1 MAEYSVLPH
10 APITE
15 ALIDIRVKLPLDF
28 KVDKLDTIHGSIS
41 EQYPA
46 RKESKERAAVIEFKK
61 GESPKLTKEGDKLI
75 GYRYTSSDKLQVI
88 QTRIDGFTFS
98 RLKPYET
105 WEQFHEEACRLWQLY
120 KDITTPELITR
131 VALRYINKINIP
143 LPMKDFSEYLTASP
157 IVPKGLP
164 QGVSSFLTRTVI
176 SEPSTGSIAVISQAL
191 EKMVDPNFA
200 PIILDIDVFKQKS
213 DGIKEE
219 DVWKIVKKLR
229 DFKNKIFFRSITKKL
244 KELFL

>member
-1 MAEYSVLPH
+1 MSKYSVLPH

-28 KVDKLDTIHGSIS
+28 KVDRLNSMHDLIS
-41 EQYPA
+41 DQYPD
-46 RKESKERAAVIEFKK
+46 RKEVKKHKSVIEFKK
-61 GESPKLTKEGDKLI
+61 GEVPKLTEEGDKLI

-88 QTRIDGFTFS
+88 QTGIDGFTFS

-105 WEQFHEEACRLWQLY
+105 WQKFHDEAYRLWQLY
-120 KDITTPELITR
+120 KDTTSPELISR
-131 VALRYINKINIP
+131 VALRYINKIDIP

-176 SEPSTGSIAVISQAL
+176 PEPSMKATAIITQAL
-191 EKMVDPNFA
+191 ENMVDLNFA
-200 PIILDIDVFKQKS
+200 PIILDIDVFKQEP
-213 DGIKEE
+213 DGIKKEN
-219 DVWKIVKKLR
+219 VWKVIDNLR
-229 DFKNKIFFRSITKKL
+229 DFKNEIFFNSITKKL